1 MSLPRLERIEA
12 VFQALKE
19 EGGKLTYAALRQL
32 IVKTTQV
39 SFQTAEKYIEEMAA
53 VGRIKSVD
61 IFWILVATSEK
72 EAIRTKERS

>member
-1 MSLPRLERIEA
+1 MSLRRLERIDA
-12 VFQALKE
+12 VVQALKE

-39 SFQTAEKYIEEMAA
+39 SFATAEKYIEEMAA
-53 VGRIKSVD
+53 MGRIRSVD
-61 IFWILVATSEK
+61 VFWILVTASEK